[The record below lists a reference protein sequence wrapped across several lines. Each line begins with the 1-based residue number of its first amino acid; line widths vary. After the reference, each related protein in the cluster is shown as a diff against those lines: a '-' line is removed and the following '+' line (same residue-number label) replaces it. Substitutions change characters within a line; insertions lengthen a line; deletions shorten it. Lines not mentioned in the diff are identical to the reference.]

1 MRIYIRVQVPQQ
13 NSPLNLDVEAAIDED
28 VVSHDQ
34 GISPDPDAPPLPP
47 PFNPDYAESAQHPI
61 YDEVHSTRG
70 QPSEGVSKNHLTQ
83 ESHSKSQN
91 PPMPSHVYQD
101 ISELSSKAKDRQIL
115 TQPHANLDNNTKPTH
130 VYQDIG
136 EICGARNPPALHS
149 KSAHQPANINGY
161 SNALELLPVLEMGS
175 NSANPP
181 PLPPRYPKQQN
192 DTESAS
198 SSGATPPLLPR
209 CTIPQNGQVPVQIK
223 LERDEPTVKSANR
236 GPDPSPSPQSV
247 PDHRLLQIY
256 DDISEVATEA
266 IPKGT
271 LNLSELSTVVESDS
285 TNSDTPYTP
294 EPLPTPVYE
303 DINEAAHGMRGGATS
318 LLHRRS
324 PSPEHLSLHQSTEMM
339 DDDDDDDEELPG
351 ISHGG
356 TLV

>member
-61 YDEVHSTRG
+61 YDEVHSTRC
-70 QPSEGVSKNHLTQ
+70 QPKEDVSKNFLTRV
-83 ESHSKSQN
+83 SHSKSQN

-101 ISELSSKAKDRQIL
+101 ISELSLKAKDRQIL
-115 TQPHANLDNNTKPTH
+115 PQQHASLDNNTKPVH

-149 KSAHQPANINGY
+149 KSAHQPANIN

-175 NSANPP
+175 NGANPP

-198 SSGATPPLLPR
+198 SSGATPPLLPK
-209 CTIPQNGQVPVQIK
+209 CTIPQK
-223 LERDEPTVKSANR
+223 LERDEPTGESINR
-236 GPDPSPSPQSV
+236 GPGPSPV
-247 PDHRLLQIY
+247 PDHPKLLLQIY
-256 DDISEVATEA
+256 DDISEVATKA
-266 IPKGT
+266 TPKAT

-285 TNSDTPYTP
+285 INSDTPYTP

-318 LLHRRS
+318 SLHRHS

-339 DDDDDDDEELPG
+339 DDDDDDDDEELPG

>member
-1 MRIYIRVQVPQQ
+1 MQVPQS
-13 NSPLNLDVEAAIDED
+13 NSRLNLDVEAAVDED
-28 VVSHDQ
+28 VVSQ

-70 QPSEGVSKNHLTQ
+70 QPSEGVSKNHLTL

-101 ISELSSKAKDRQIL
+101 ISELSSRAKDRQIL
-115 TQPHANLDNNTKPTH
+115 TQQHANLDNNTKPTH

-149 KSAHQPANINGY
+149 KSGHQTANINGY
-161 SNALELLPVLEMGS
+161 SNAIELLPVLEVGS

-181 PLPPRYPKQQN
+181 PLPPRYPKQQKFN

-209 CTIPQNGQVPVQIK
+209 CTIPQNDQLLVQIK
-223 LERDEPTVKSANR
+223 LARDEPTGESANR
-236 GPDPSPSPQSV
+236 GPGPSPSPQPV
-247 PDHRLLQIY
+247 PDHPKLLLQIY

-266 IPKGT
+266 TPKGT

-303 DINEAAHGMRGGATS
+303 DIDEAAHGTRGARATS
-318 LLHRRS
+318 SLHHRS
-324 PSPEHLSLHQSTEMM
+324 PSPEHLSLHQSTEMT
-339 DDDDDDDEELPG
+339 DDNDDDDDEELPV

>member
-1 MRIYIRVQVPQQ
+1 MFTKTSVSYLLPQQ
-13 NSPLNLDVEAAIDED
+13 
-28 VVSHDQ
+28 
-34 GISPDPDAPPLPP
+34 
-47 PFNPDYAESAQHPI
+47 
-61 YDEVHSTRG
+61 
-70 QPSEGVSKNHLTQ
+70 
-83 ESHSKSQN
+83 
-91 PPMPSHVYQD
+91 
-101 ISELSSKAKDRQIL
+101 
-115 TQPHANLDNNTKPTH
+115 HANLDDNTKPTH

-161 SNALELLPVLEMGS
+161 SNALEVLPVLEIGS

-192 DTESAS
+192 GTESAS

-209 CTIPQNGQVPVQIK
+209 CTIPQNDQLLVQIK
-223 LERDEPTVKSANR
+223 LERDEPTGESANR
-236 GPDPSPSPQSV
+236 GPGPSPSPQSV
-247 PDHRLLQIY
+247 PDNPKLLLQIY

-271 LNLSELSTVVESDS
+271 LNLSELSTVVDSDS
-285 TNSDTPYTP
+285 INSDTPYTP
-294 EPLPTPVYE
+294 EPLPTPVYK
-303 DINEAAHGMRGGATS
+303 DISEAAHGMREGATS
-318 LLHRRS
+318 SPHRHSRS

>member
-1 MRIYIRVQVPQQ
+1 MQVPQW
-13 NSPLNLDVEAAIDED
+13 NCPLNLDVEAAIDED
-28 VVSHDQ
+28 LVSQ

-47 PFNPDYAESAQHPI
+47 PFNPDNAESAQHPI
-61 YDEVHSTRG
+61 YDEVHSTRC
-70 QPSEGVSKNHLTQ
+70 QPGEGVSTNHLTQ

-101 ISELSSKAKDRQIL
+101 ISELSSRAKDREIL
-115 TQPHANLDNNTKPTH
+115 IQQHANLDNNTKPTL

-136 EICGARNPPALHS
+136 EICGARSPPALHS
-149 KSAHQPANINGY
+149 RSGPQSTNINGY
-161 SNALELLPVLEMGS
+161 FNAIELHPILETGS

-192 DTESAS
+192 GTESAS

-209 CTIPQNGQVPVQIK
+209 STIPQNGQLLVQIK
-223 LERDEPTVKSANR
+223 IERDEPTGENANR
-236 GPDPSPSPQSV
+236 GPGPSPSPQSV
-247 PDHRLLQIY
+247 PDHPKSLLQIY
-256 DDISEVATEA
+256 DDISEVGTEA
-266 IPKGT
+266 TPKGT

-285 TNSDTPYTP
+285 INSDIAYTP

-303 DINEAAHGMRGGATS
+303 DIDEAAHGMRGGATS
-318 LLHRRS
+318 SLHFRS

-339 DDDDDDDEELPG
+339 DDDDDDEDLPV
-351 ISHGG
+351 ISRGG